1 MKIPFWGFPFF
12 FIETRMQRCSFFWK
26 YVQVNIS
33 FLPTGDRT
41 HCPGQMVLL

>member
-1 MKIPFWGFPFF
+1 MNIPFWEFPFF
-12 FIETRMQRCSFFWK
+12 FVETRMQRCSFFWE

-41 HCPGQMVLL
+41 YCPGQMVLL